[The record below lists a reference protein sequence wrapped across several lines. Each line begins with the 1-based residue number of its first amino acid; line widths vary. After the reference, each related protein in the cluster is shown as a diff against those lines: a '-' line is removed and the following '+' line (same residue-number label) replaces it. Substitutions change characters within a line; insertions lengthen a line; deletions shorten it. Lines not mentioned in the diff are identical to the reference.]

1 MTRLLVTLDGQ
12 AYEVELDAVG
22 GDTCRVVVNG
32 EALSVVVP
40 QTDTT
45 VIDVEWLIVNGW
57 PYEIAFDAN
66 LQWLK
71 AYDGLHT
78 VEVQDLNQRV
88 ARPRSGDG
96 RVNAPI
102 PGLVSRVLVAPG
114 DSVTAGQAL
123 VILEA
128 MKMEYTIRA
137 AAVGVVTAIH
147 YASGDSVDADALLVT
162 IGVDKEN

>member
-1 MTRLLVTLDGQ
+1 MTRLLITLDGL

-22 GDTCRVVVNG
+22 SDTSRVTVNG
-32 EALSVVVP
+32 EELTVTVP
-40 QTDTT
+40 QTDAT
-45 VIDVEWLIVNGW
+45 VIDLEWLIVNGW

-96 RVNAPI
+96 RVKAPI
-102 PGLVSRVLVAPG
+102 PGLISRILVEPGATVS
-114 DSVTAGQAL
+114 AGQPL

-128 MKMEYTIRA
+128 MKMENEIRA
-137 AAVGVVTAIH
+137 PFEGVVQTV
-147 YASGDSVDADALLVT
+147 SVTVGQTVLRNTVLAEV
-162 IGVDKEN
+162 K